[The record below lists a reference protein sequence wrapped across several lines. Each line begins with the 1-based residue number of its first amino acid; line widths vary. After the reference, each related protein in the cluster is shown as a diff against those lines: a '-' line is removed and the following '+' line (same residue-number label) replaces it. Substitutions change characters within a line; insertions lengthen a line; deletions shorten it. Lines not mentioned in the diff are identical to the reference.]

1 MISILTQERLLG
13 ASLGVVLTGVVVFE
27 QRRYIYSSISQNQ
40 SQGCTR
46 GAETCPREC
55 IELPKPPRCYIFML
69 LAKLLHGNNS
79 KEEMELFTMFMF
91 VVVHNVKFSGE

>member
-40 SQGCTR
+40 SQLSLSTR
-46 GAETCPREC
+46 SENLYLEKNHV
-55 IELPKPPRCYIFML
+55 LNL
-69 LAKLLHGNNS
+69 LI
-79 KEEMELFTMFMF
+79 
-91 VVVHNVKFSGE
+91 SGTKQWIRHLDL